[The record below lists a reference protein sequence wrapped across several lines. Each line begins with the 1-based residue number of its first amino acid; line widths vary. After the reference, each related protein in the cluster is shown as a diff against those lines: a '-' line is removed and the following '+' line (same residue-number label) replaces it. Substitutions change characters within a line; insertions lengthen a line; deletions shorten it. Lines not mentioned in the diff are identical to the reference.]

1 MTLENQSLG
10 LIGVGNM
17 GTSIVEGLIGRKLAS
32 PEKIW
37 VYDKM
42 AEKSQAFAAQ
52 HHVNVAAS
60 NAALAECCGIVI
72 LAIKP
77 QDLTAVAGEFREK
90 LKPSQTVISI
100 LAGMTLAKLE
110 EALGLKASVVRA
122 MPNLG
127 AKVGESLTAL
137 TGKSQL
143 ALSAAEAVF
152 SGCGQTVRLGEEH
165 FDFFTALAGSGPA
178 YFFLL
183 METIEKKAL
192 EQGFPKAAAR
202 LVAVQTAVGASLLAG
217 SSPASPAE
225 LREMVTSKGGTTEA
239 ALKILESKNARE
251 MFSAAYDAAAN
262 RGRELR
268 GG

>member
-1 MTLENQSLG
+1 MLDKQNLG

-17 GTSIVEGLIGRKLAS
+17 GTSIVEGLIGRRLAPAS
-32 PEKIW
+32 RIW

-42 AEKSQAFAAQ
+42 GDKSQAFARQ
-52 HHVNVAAS
+52 HQVKVAAS
-60 NAALAECCGIVI
+60 NVELADLCDVLI

-77 QDLTAVAGEFREK
+77 QDLTAVASEFRGN
-90 LKPSQTVISI
+90 LKAGQTVISI
-100 LAGMTLAKLE
+100 LAGMTLEKLE
-110 EALGLKASVVRA
+110 EALGKKGWLVRA

-137 TGKSQL
+137 TGVSPQ
-143 ALSAAEAVF
+143 ALSVAESVF
-152 SGCGQTVRLGEEH
+152 SGCGRTVRLGEEH

-192 EQGFPKAAAR
+192 EQGFPREAAR
-202 LVAVQTAVGASLLAG
+202 LVAIQTSVGAALTGRA
-217 SSPASPAE
+217 SSQSPAE

-239 ALKILESKNARE
+239 ALKVLESKNVRE
-251 MFSAAYDAAAN
+251 LFSAAYDAAAN